1 VIHRFA
7 IDQATFG
14 ALQRGAVVTRTP
26 AAVYTFRGPGA
37 VQCLQGIFTNDVMKP
52 GEHSLVYGAF
62 LSPKGMIVADGWLLR
77 LPDRLMLVTHPAAR
91 DQLDLI
97 FQRSLPPRLVRIDP
111 GVVETG
117 ALWVLGPRAAELSAE
132 IGLAVP
138 ERPGTVTLLGP
149 GPGAPIAARPAPGAA
164 FGMLFL
170 GGGTALDPIAG
181 ALRGAGARDGGDPEF
196 AASHILAGWPRLQAE
211 IGERTLP
218 QEVRFEEIGGLSY
231 TKGCYTG
238 QETVARLHFRGHTNR
253 DLRGL
258 IWEGAPALEGDI
270 VAAADGKEVGVI
282 TSVLDLPTGSVGL
295 ALIRREVPEGGIVTA
310 GGRAA
315 RAVHLP
321 FQLDLVAR

>member
-1 VIHRFA
+1 MA
-7 IDQATFG
+7 IDQAAFG
-14 ALQRGAVVTRTP
+14 ALQRSAVVARTP
-26 AAVYTFRGPGA
+26 VAVYVFRGPGT
-37 VQCLQGIFTNDVMKP
+37 VQCLQGIFTNDLVKP
-52 GEHSLVYGAF
+52 GEHALVYGAF
-62 LSPKGMIVADGWLLR
+62 LTPKGMIVADGWLLR
-77 LPDRLMLVTHPAAR
+77 LHDRVILVTHPAAR

-111 GVVETG
+111 EPAEIG
-117 ALWVLGPRAAELSAE
+117 ALWVLGSRAAELSAG

-149 GPGAPIAARPAPGAA
+149 GPGAPVAARPAPGAP

-170 GGGTALDPIAG
+170 GGSSALDPIAG
-181 ALRGAGARDGGDPEF
+181 ALSGAGAREGGDAEF
-196 AASHILAGWPRLQAE
+196 AAAHILAGWPRLEAE

-258 IWEGAPALEGDI
+258 LWDGSPTLDGDL
-270 VAAADGKEVGVI
+270 VAAADGREVGVV
-282 TSVLDLPTGSVGL
+282 TSVLDLPAASVGL
-295 ALIRREVPEGGIVTA
+295 ALIRREVPEGGMVTA

-315 RAVHLP
+315 RTVHLP
-321 FQLDLVAR
+321 FQLDLVPR